1 MLGSAQG
8 AVRRRT
14 GSCDRRVVDDGGEKD
29 KSATRVIRLQG
40 YAVAALGVLALV
52 AVLTPAEV
60 FMGARALGAAAVGFL
75 PRTYSTPMARLVPG
89 SNSSRETT
97 QRVRTVTDGGRRP
110 GRGKGA
116 LTAGLGRPH

>member
-1 MLGSAQG
+1 MLGRAQG

-14 GSCDRRVVDDGGEKD
+14 GSRDRHVVDDGGEKD

-60 FMGARALGAAAVGFL
+60 FMGAQGVKHA
-75 PRTYSTPMARLVPG
+75 TYPDSATLSMSRESPHMQRG
-89 SNSSRETT
+89 ISNSSDR
-97 QRVRTVTDGGRRP
+97 DP
-110 GRGKGA
+110 
-116 LTAGLGRPH
+116 LG